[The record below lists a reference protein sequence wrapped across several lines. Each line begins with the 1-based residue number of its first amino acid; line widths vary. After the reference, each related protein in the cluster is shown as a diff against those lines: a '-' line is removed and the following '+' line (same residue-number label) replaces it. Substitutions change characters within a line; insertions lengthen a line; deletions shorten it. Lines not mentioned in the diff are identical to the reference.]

1 MGTPTPKNKIIKVV
15 VMFSIIAIVIY
26 LSFKLRNDERDDIL
40 ENKIVV
46 TGTVS
51 NVGWKTID
59 VSYEINGKIY
69 VYTEN
74 IPFKSVVVGEQ
85 FYTLVNSEKLERALV
100 YDNKPILDTIKYAFS
115 IVTPNNISEPIADN
129 DYLDYDYTVNGR
141 KYSRIQKYYGDVPI
155 PQNLDKLKVKYRI
168 DRPEIG
174 YLVE

>member
-1 MGTPTPKNKIIKVV
+1 YKGEAAGIKAQIEGNAKA
-15 VMFSIIAIVIY
+15 SEI
-26 LSFKLRNDERDDIL
+26 
-40 ENKIVV
+40 V
-46 TGTVS
+46 TGIGSGAAAEKHNCNRTVS